1 MELLLPKTDDKEAI
15 FTAVGEYLGGVSL
28 RSSSIDAERP
38 WGGFFVIEEALT
50 KDFIARYFPEYPDE
64 QIQKGGKL
72 SPKILV
78 VAPHKRLS
86 WQLHHRREELWKNI
100 GDPVGYITSPTDEQG
115 PVQHLDTNE
124 TVQFATEVR
133 HRLVGLE
140 TWGVIAEIWQHT
152 DPNNPSDESDIVRV
166 EDDFGR

>member
-1 MELLLPKTDDKEAI
+1 MELLLPKTGNKEAI
-15 FTAVGEYLGGVSL
+15 FTAVGEYLAGISL
-28 RSSSIDAERP
+28 RASAIDAERP
-38 WGGFFVIEEALT
+38 WGGFYVIDETQT
-50 KDFIARYFPEYPDE
+50 KDFIARYFPDYPAE
-64 QIQKGGKL
+64 EIEKGGKL

-78 VAPHKRLS
+78 VGPGKRLS

-100 GDPVGYITSPTDEQG
+100 GGPVGYVTSMTDEQG
-115 PVQHLDTNE
+115 PVQQLNTGE

-133 HRLVGLE
+133 HRLVGLSD
-140 TWGVIAEIWQHT
+140 WGVIAEIWQHT